1 MTWFAILVSMSAML
15 NKLGVVRCHS
25 KSNDFELG
33 FGWKEIS
40 KSKNEV
46 EKHGMMNIVPN
57 TDIECREKDQSGCKI
72 GKILINFCPQPLFFE
87 SDFPRAMT

>member
-1 MTWFAILVSMSAML
+1 
-15 NKLGVVRCHS
+15 
-25 KSNDFELG
+25 
-33 FGWKEIS
+33 
-40 KSKNEV
+40 
-46 EKHGMMNIVPN
+46 MNIVPN